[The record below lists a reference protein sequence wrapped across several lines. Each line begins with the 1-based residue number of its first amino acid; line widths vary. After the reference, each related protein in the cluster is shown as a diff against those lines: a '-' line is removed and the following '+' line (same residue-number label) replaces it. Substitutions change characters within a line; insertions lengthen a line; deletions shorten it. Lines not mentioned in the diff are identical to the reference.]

1 MHPGI
6 DILNRQELYNVRFIC
21 YTKYFTITLMYH
33 VKIYVSVLVY
43 DVVALS
49 A

>member
-6 DILNRQELYNVRFIC
+6 DILNRQNFKMWGLFVAQNF
-21 YTKYFTITLMYH
+21 FTITLMYH

-43 DVVALS
+43 DVVA
-49 A
+49 